1 MELEN
6 VDKFRDLYNKR
17 DSVLCKIGNI
27 EKFKTGLEAS
37 VIRMEL
43 YTGNSKNI
51 RTSLTKEEASFL
63 LEMLLNKNKIALL
76 QIEKELLSL

>member
-27 EKFKTGLEAS
+27 EKFKTGLEDS

-51 RTSLTKEEASFL
+51 RTFLTKEEASFL